1 MYLYI
6 RPLAAHKHSKQTH
19 IFPVTNLM
27 FTSPAL
33 PPTNAVPQSRSIV
46 VYYDIVVLCDKRSI
60 LRCYIVVYYVMLL
73 FSKVQKC

>member
-27 FTSPAL
+27 FTSPA
-33 PPTNAVPQSRSIV
+33 PPPQLMQSLSPDQLSYTTISLYCAINV
-46 VYYDIVVLCDKRSI
+46 VY
-60 LRCYIVVYYVMLL
+60 
-73 FSKVQKC
+73 